1 MSSRR
6 LLCSLLSTKL
16 FNDYNYSEAPM
27 SLITD
32 VVRDSNLVNGDDGT
46 QVKELEGENENSPKQ
61 GLKIKNKQ
69 FEIAGALVYW

>member
-1 MSSRR
+1 
-6 LLCSLLSTKL
+6 
-16 FNDYNYSEAPM
+16 M

-69 FEIAGALVYW
+69 FEIACTDLSL